1 MDIAQSIDFDGLNK
15 NVTSPPPVPMKDFPA
30 DKRDFDRLYPTNS
43 NSFAAE
49 APPVYQEDLDRPKTS
64 KSSSSSKFI
73 LKTVAHTFDRPMDR
87 PVKHIRNSSEGRKS
101 LQAPKI
107 EPAPTNLNR
116 LQSESIQD
124 AHGWPS
130 NPTETMV
137 LYETTSTSMD
147 FTQRD
152 ESMPGRMG
160 LIKGASTCIVRII
173 SRRKYTPVTGLRTV
187 RSIWTIANDGKFL
200 PHGIDIIPYT
210 LWSNQKK
217 VIIRHPT
224 DLRYYH
230 GARSESPYKSMETSW
245 VTYSFSSE
253 SESSDFQSTLLSPLQ
268 LVKSFPTSR
277 TMRLHPSPFVRA
289 FSPRLQLCGLEN
301 LRVFRDANDPN
312 CLLCMIHYSPNFC
325 PSNGEEYIVFKL
337 YPPPRISVRI
347 REDGESCVKIKGL
360 DIRGYPAGE
369 QAKKFKT
376 SQTAVERL
384 EEEAY
389 GTHSI
394 EKIKIEFESGKEKR
408 EFLEMTRELQGLSS
422 W

>member
-1 MDIAQSIDFDGLNK
+1 MDIARSIDFDCLNK
-15 NVTSPPPVPMKDFPA
+15 DVGSPPPVPQKDYPM
-30 DKRDFDRLYPTNS
+30 DRIGPDRHISLYTTNS
-43 NSFAAE
+43 NSFTAE
-49 APPVYQEDLDRPKTS
+49 APPVYQEDHSINGINTVNSVRVRPKIP
-64 KSSSSSKFI
+64 KSSSPSKFI
-73 LKTVAHTFDRPMDR
+73 LKTVAHTLDQPFEFPM
-87 PVKHIRNSSEGRKS
+87 KHRRNSSEGRKS

-107 EPAPTNLNR
+107 EPASTRSNR
-116 LQSESIQD
+116 LQSEYLQ
-124 AHGWPS
+124 HPHR
-130 NPTETMV
+130 V
-137 LYETTSTSMD
+137 
-147 FTQRD
+147 
-152 ESMPGRMG
+152 
-160 LIKGASTCIVRII
+160 
-173 SRRKYTPVTGLRTV
+173 
-187 RSIWTIANDGKFL
+187 
-200 PHGIDIIPYT
+200 PHGINVIPYT

-224 DLRYYH
+224 DLRYYRDT
-230 GARSESPYKSMETSW
+230 RSDTPPYKTMETSW
-245 VTYSFSSE
+245 VTYSFNSISAA
-253 SESSDFQSTLLSPLQ
+253 SDFQSTLLSPLQ

-312 CLLCMIHYSPNFC
+312 CLVCMIHYSPNFR
-325 PSNGEEYIVFKL
+325 PSKSEEYIVFKL

-360 DIRGYPAGE
+360 DIRGFPAGE

-376 SQTAVERL
+376 LQTPVEQL

-389 GTHSI
+389 GSHSI

-408 EFLEMTRELQGLSS
+408 EFLELTRELQGLSS